1 MNADHSE
8 ALVLLARA
16 AGETGE
22 QAAIT
27 SAIMT
32 AVDRLGFQVRLRSGE
47 RVHGA
52 RIPFPREVRNNGEV
66 RTVLIEMVRAARD
79 AGLT

>member
-1 MNADHSE
+1 MNADHGE

-16 AGETGE
+16 AGETDAE
-22 QAAIT
+22 EAA
-27 SAIMT
+27 MT

-52 RIPFPREVRNNGEV
+52 RIAFPREVRNQGEV
-66 RTVLIEMVRAARD
+66 RAVMVEMVRAARD
-79 AGLT
+79 GK